1 MCWGDS
7 IQNTCPHSG
16 FYNQIILLSGRCHPA
31 LTAKTW
37 WMYSCAV
44 LEDFEL
50 SNYCKDC
57 QFCYTWPSRDDTASD
72 PSLLQTPTLTQ
83 SVNLLKFD
91 IANANNPIPD
101 RSDAE
106 AEENTIHTTAAHIE
120 TVCEWYETIE
130 SYISSNMDISDM
142 RSRCLASSSRPLRTS
157 FHYLARA
164 VAKALAD
171 AQAHLE
177 YIIEATTAICVATE
191 AGNINMV
198 DVEDLRNMQFEMRMF
213 HDRLR
218 DPESMGSEKTRKDLE
233 VLTWSVWNG
242 LEEIEREIVEND
254 GEAESSD
261 ADEITWRAVV
271 W

>member
-7 IQNTCPHSG
+7 VQNTCPHCG
-16 FYNQIILLSGRCHPA
+16 FYNQTILLSGRCHPA

-57 QFCYTWPSRDDTASD
+57 QSCYTWLSHVDIASD
-72 PSLLQTPTLTQ
+72 PSLPQTPTLTQ
-83 SVNLLKFD
+83 SVDLLKFD
-91 IANANNPIPD
+91 IAIAHNPIPD

-120 TVCEWYETIE
+120 AVCEWYETIE
-130 SYISSNMDISDM
+130 SYISSNIDISDM
-142 RSRCLASSSRPLRTS
+142 RSRCLASSSRPLITS
-157 FHYLARA
+157 FHNLERL
-164 VAKALAD
+164 VAKALTD

-177 YIIEATTAICVATE
+177 YIIEATTAIRVATE

-198 DVEDLRNMQFEMRMF
+198 DVEELRNMQFEMRMF

-218 DPESMGSEKTRKDLE
+218 DPESMGSENICKELE
-233 VLTWSVWNG
+233 VMALSVWNG
-242 LEEIEREIVEND
+242 LEDIEREIVEND
-254 GEAESSD
+254 GEADSSD
-261 ADEITWRAVV
+261 TDEITWRAVV